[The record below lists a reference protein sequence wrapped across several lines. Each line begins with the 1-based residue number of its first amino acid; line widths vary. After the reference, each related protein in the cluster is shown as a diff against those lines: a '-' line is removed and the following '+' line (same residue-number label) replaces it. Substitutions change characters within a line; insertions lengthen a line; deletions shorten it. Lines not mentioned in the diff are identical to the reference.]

1 MSLWKALSET
11 PIGRALIAY
20 FLDLPRWT
28 LVNLL
33 FALALTPA
41 FLAAL
46 SGISGWTGLL
56 TFPVVPVSAGMIN
69 MAAREASEAA
79 PRWRDILT
87 HPATYIVTVVLWLVL
102 VVALALLLAD
112 LPLVVIFIMCALVLA
127 LLLIGVFALFIPA
140 LLKVKSG
147 LAWRNGLMLAV
158 HYPIVALGLL
168 ALLVVGAW
176 AVWITRGA
184 LLLLIPA
191 LWTMIAVFSVQDRIQ
206 AVQASTQTD

>member
-1 MSLWKALSET
+1 MPLWKALSDT

-33 FALALTPA
+33 FAAALMPA

-46 SGISGWTGLL
+46 NGVSGWTGLL

-69 MAAREASEAA
+69 MAARETSEAA
-79 PRWRDILT
+79 PRWSDILA
-87 HPATYIVTVVLWLVL
+87 HPTTYIVTIVFWLVL
-102 VVALALLLAD
+102 VAALALLLAD
-112 LPLVVIFIMCALVLA
+112 VPLAVIFIICAIVLA
-127 LLLIGVFALFIPA
+127 VLLIGVFALFTPA
-140 LLKVKSG
+140 LLKVKSV

-158 HYPIVALGLL
+158 HYPIVGIGLL
-168 ALLVVGAW
+168 ALLLVGAW

-184 LLLLIPA
+184 LVLLIPA
-191 LWTMIAVFSVQDRIQ
+191 LWTMIAIFSVQDRIQ
-206 AVQASTQTD
+206 AVQASTQPD

>member
-69 MAAREASEAA
+69 MAAREASEEA
-79 PRWRDILT
+79 PRWHDILAHT
-87 HPATYIVTVVLWLVL
+87 ATYIVAAVLWLVL
-102 VVALALLLAD
+102 VAVLTLLLAG
-112 LPLVVIFIMCALVLA
+112 LPLVVIFIVCAIALA
-127 LLLIGVFALFIPA
+127 LLLIGVFVLFIPA
-140 LLKVKSG
+140 LLKVKSW

-168 ALLVVGAW
+168 ALLMVGAW
-176 AVWITRGA
+176 VVWITRGA
-184 LLLLIPA
+184 LVLLIPA

-206 AVQASTQTD
+206 AVQASTQPD